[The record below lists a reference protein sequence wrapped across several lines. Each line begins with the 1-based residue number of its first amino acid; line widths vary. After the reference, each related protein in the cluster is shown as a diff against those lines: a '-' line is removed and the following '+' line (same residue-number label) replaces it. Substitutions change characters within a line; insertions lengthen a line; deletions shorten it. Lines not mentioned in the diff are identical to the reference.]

1 MVKKPLCFSEI
12 SAWLRKPS
20 MVQKTFL
27 CFTLFNILPAVI
39 HYTRQ
44 PVAPRFEPL
53 DCFFVFL
60 LCPFKGPRFY
70 TAKCFLL
77 PETMVMQCNVTYA
90 IAMTYT

>member
-1 MVKKPLCFSEI
+1 MVDKTFHGSENV
-12 SAWLRKPS
+12 SWMRNPS
-20 MVQKTFL
+20 MVHKTFL

-60 LCPFKGPRFY
+60 LCPFEGPRFY

-77 PETMVMQCNVTYA
+77 PETMVMQCHVTYA